1 MARGR
6 RAQRMAQQPAGARCG
21 NQVGAGGVSA
31 RIWGTRGSGDLGN
44 GEGQRAAAPVDLRR
58 SRAARCAKSKLD
70 RAGGAGGNPTNNVR
84 RPLYVGHR

>member
-44 GEGQRAAAPVDLRR
+44 GEGQRAAAPVEPGGSGRGERCEMCEVQVGPGGRR
-58 SRAARCAKSKLD
+58 
-70 RAGGAGGNPTNNVR
+70 
-84 RPLYVGHR
+84 